1 MRAVGE
7 PTGSRRLTDEP
18 DTDDDARTSPF
29 PYADDFDEWVAD
41 ETAAPERPQRH
52 RDTAPAARLPSA
64 DSGIPRTSTKEEQSG
79 MSEQQSEQPAER
91 DPESDDRDAQER
103 DSSAGEAE
111 GRDLGPIEDA
121 DEWGK
126 DVPERGHGDDI
137 A

>member
-18 DTDDDARTSPF
+18 DTDDDACTSPF

-41 ETAAPERPQRH
+41 ETAASDGPERRGSND
-52 RDTAPAARLPSA
+52 R
-64 DSGIPRTSTKEEQSG
+64 EESR
-79 MSEQQSEQPAER
+79 MSDRENEQTAER
-91 DPESDDRDAQER
+91 DPESDDRDTQER
-103 DSSAGEAE
+103 DGSPPGNERRE
-111 GRDLGPIEDA
+111 LGPIEDA

-126 DVPERGHGDDI
+126 DVPERGHGEEI

>member
-7 PTGSRRLTDEP
+7 PTGSRRLTEEPNTDE
-18 DTDDDARTSPF
+18 DARTSPF

-41 ETAAPERPQRH
+41 ETAAPERPQLH
-52 RDTAPAARLPSA
+52 RDSAPAARLPSA
-64 DSGIPRTSTKEEQSG
+64 DSGIPRMSTKEEQVR
-79 MSEQQSEQPAER
+79 MSEQSEQPAER
-91 DPESDDRDAQER
+91 DPESDDRDAEER
-103 DSSAGEAE
+103 DSSAAGTDPRE
-111 GRDLGPIEDA
+111 LGPIEDA